1 MIFWYCHFFPLPI
14 KMTSTIKLN
23 SFSSNLFTRKTKE
36 KFVVKTKLT
45 EVANNR
51 VKSTKKSQ
59 KPYQIN
65 ELRQPESKFD
75 CDFVGVI
82 RHRSDQPVVIR
93 EEVIVKSLGIR
104 IGKCLDQWEG
114 QDDEDQTRNHRT
126 QSMSLPISRNWK
138 VSNPDPAPHR
148 TRILKLLLNN
158 NNNHNHK
165 TTWRQNNLLSVCS
178 SVQTIFL
185 FLCVVSVVGPLLFK
199 HRWRREVNLQ
209 HCWICCC
216 CCRC

>member
-1 MIFWYCHFFPLPI
+1 MTPI
-14 KMTSTIKLN
+14 IIICLSKLN

-36 KFVVKTKLT
+36 KVVVKTNLA

-82 RHRSDQPVVIR
+82 GHRSDQPVIIR

-104 IGKCLDQWEG
+104 IGKCLDQ
-114 QDDEDQTRNHRT
+114 
-126 QSMSLPISRNWK
+126 
-138 VSNPDPAPHR
+138 
-148 TRILKLLLNN
+148 
-158 NNNHNHK
+158 
-165 TTWRQNNLLSVCS
+165 
-178 SVQTIFL
+178 
-185 FLCVVSVVGPLLFK
+185 
-199 HRWRREVNLQ
+199 
-209 HCWICCC
+209 
-216 CCRC
+216 

>member
-1 MIFWYCHFFPLPI
+1 
-14 KMTSTIKLN
+14 MTSTIKLN

-75 CDFVGVI
+75 CDFVGVV

-104 IGKCLDQWEG
+104 IGKCLDQ
-114 QDDEDQTRNHRT
+114 
-126 QSMSLPISRNWK
+126 
-138 VSNPDPAPHR
+138 
-148 TRILKLLLNN
+148 
-158 NNNHNHK
+158 
-165 TTWRQNNLLSVCS
+165 
-178 SVQTIFL
+178 
-185 FLCVVSVVGPLLFK
+185 
-199 HRWRREVNLQ
+199 
-209 HCWICCC
+209 
-216 CCRC
+216 